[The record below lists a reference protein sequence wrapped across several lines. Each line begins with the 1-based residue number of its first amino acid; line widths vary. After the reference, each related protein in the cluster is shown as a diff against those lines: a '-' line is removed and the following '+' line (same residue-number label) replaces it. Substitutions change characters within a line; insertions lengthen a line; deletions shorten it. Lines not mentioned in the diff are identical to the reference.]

1 METRKTWC
9 PGALSLAKSPFQQS
23 LSPGRRCGRRPLLP
37 FCNWGRI
44 CEMFETFFFYPNWIY
59 IVLSIPQLDQ
69 QSPGSPFV
77 ESASPPPPL
86 WPLWI
91 IQERREFLKP
101 KRCSPPW
108 LSLPRWGESLKVQRH
123 SRDASTP
130 ARRHRSGMPSS
141 RCSPVC
147 GSQTMLQTLRA
158 SRHHLPSPPPCQPG
172 HLSGYTPLNPWSSTV
187 WINHFLSQTLK
198 P

>member
-9 PGALSLAKSPFQQS
+9 PGVLSLAKCPFQQS

-37 FCNWGRI
+37 FWTEEAFVRCLKL
-44 CEMFETFFFYPNWIY
+44 FFNPNWIY

-69 QSPGSPFV
+69 QSPRSPFV
-77 ESASPPPPL
+77 ESASPPAPL

-108 LSLPRWGESLKVQRH
+108 LSLPRRGESLKVQRH

-130 ARRHRSGMPSS
+130 ARRHHSGMPSS
-141 RCSPVC
+141 RCTSVC
-147 GSQTMLQTLRA
+147 GSQPMLQTLRA